1 MTINN
6 VIVTNILIV
15 LSCITAPIVWADDS
29 VFFVLN
35 KDDIEEVLFEEH
47 IAWLKLSK
55 SATEGLAE
63 MTNSANQGKWL
74 EVSVEDLH
82 VVKAYINTTVKSGI
96 IKVDSPSTDFK
107 RLLKE
112 IELLSRQK

>member
-1 MTINN
+1 M
-6 VIVTNILIV
+6 LIV
-15 LSCITAPIVWADDS
+15 LSCITAPIVWADES
-29 VFFVLN
+29 LFFVLN
-35 KDDIEEVLFEEH
+35 KDDIEEVFFEGH

-63 MTNSANQGKWL
+63 MTNSANQGKLL

-96 IKVDSPSTDFK
+96 IIVDSPSTDLK
-107 RLLKE
+107 KLLKE
-112 IELLSRQK
+112 IELLNMKK